1 MYVFRMECSRT
12 LFRNSETLRDFELFE
27 PQQQVSARLPKTFH
41 ADRHDVSEIIV
52 CLVLVPCISAR
63 ELESKIV

>member
-1 MYVFRMECSRT
+1 MCSEWSAREPCSGT
-12 LFRNSETLRDFELFE
+12 LKPFETLNCSK